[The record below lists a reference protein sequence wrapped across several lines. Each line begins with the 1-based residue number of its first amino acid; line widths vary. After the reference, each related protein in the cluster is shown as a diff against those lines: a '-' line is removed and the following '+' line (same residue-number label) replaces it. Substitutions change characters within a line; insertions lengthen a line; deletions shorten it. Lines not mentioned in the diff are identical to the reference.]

1 MRTPPDPHRGGQHF
15 ENLISREATNQ
26 SMMISCLPFWWWP
39 VMTTAFSVPSSRL
52 QLQLQQY
59 DATELSERL
68 ADGRLTSVELVTAT
82 LDYIDTIN
90 PSVNAIVS
98 MRDRH
103 LLLAEAAE
111 CDNSPRI
118 RQGWLHGIPLAIK
131 DNANVA
137 GIRTTHGGSPLVDLI
152 PARSDAYVRRLQE
165 AGAIIIGKTNCP
177 ESCLGSHTVNPLF
190 GATRHPLQ
198 LDRSA
203 GGSSGGAAAAVASGM
218 LAVADG
224 SDMMGSLR
232 NPAGWH
238 GLYSHRPTAGWLAT
252 DMEIRYSPLPYPITT
267 PGPLGKS
274 VRDLVHMLE
283 TMVGDPT
290 VFTAADVS
298 LLQAT
303 TANNDDSDGV
313 PRLLF
318 RVAWLGSS
326 SALDGCP
333 YENGILSCCREALA
347 ALEGRG
353 LCQVTDLTTE
363 IISSSSS
370 TTTTTTTT
378 PPFVFA
384 TEKLWSSWQDIRSL
398 FISRSLSSSFP
409 DSILIGEKA
418 RVKKELQ
425 WEIARGKKLSDETIR
440 SAQMIAQDWVEW
452 LEQDVWPHF
461 DALALPTAQVWPF
474 DVSLDYPHVIDGVP
488 MDTYHRWMQNMVP
501 ASLAGL
507 PVTTIPAGTGG
518 PDDLPMGLQLM
529 GRRGDDAKLL
539 AFAAYAATSGRT

>member
-1 MRTPPDPHRGGQHF
+1 M
-15 ENLISREATNQ
+15 
-26 SMMISCLPFWWWP
+26 
-39 VMTTAFSVPSSRL
+39 
-52 QLQLQQY
+52 
-59 DATELSERL
+59 
-68 ADGRLTSVELVTAT
+68 VTYVDCKRRA
-82 LDYIDTIN
+82 
-90 PSVNAIVS
+90 
-98 MRDRH
+98 
-103 LLLAEAAE
+103 
-111 CDNSPRI
+111 
-118 RQGWLHGIPLAIK
+118 PL
-131 DNANVA
+131 
-137 GIRTTHGGSPLVDLI
+137 
-152 PARSDAYVRRLQE
+152 
-165 AGAIIIGKTNCP
+165 IIGKTNCP
-177 ESCLGSHTVNPLF
+177 ESCLGSHTVNLLF
-190 GATRHPLQ
+190 GATRNPLH

-252 DMEIRYSPLPYPITT
+252 DLDTRYCPLPYPITT

-298 LLQAT
+298 LHA
-303 TANNDDSDGV
+303 TANDEDDDDGS
-313 PRLLF
+313 PRLLLPF

-326 SALDGCP
+326 SALDGCCP
-333 YENGILSCCREALA
+333 YENGILSCCRDALA
-347 ALEGRG
+347 ALEDRG

-363 IISSSSS
+363 ILS
-370 TTTTTTTT
+370 TTTTTTTAT
-378 PPFVFA
+378 PSLVILT
-384 TEKLWSSWQDIRSL
+384 TEKLWTSWQDIRSI
-398 FISRSLSSSFP
+398 FISRTLSSSFP

-418 RVKKELQ
+418 RVKQELQ
-425 WEIARGKKLSDETIR
+425 WEIARGKELSDETIR
-440 SAQMIAQDWVEW
+440 AAQLIAQDYIEW

-474 DVSLDYPHVIDGVP
+474 DVSLDYPHIIDSVP

-529 GRRGDDAKLL
+529 GRRGSDAKLL
-539 AFAAYAATSGRT
+539 AFAAAASSGRM